1 MKTTKEMIEV
11 MQACERGEQIEF
23 CYTDEVIK
31 VWEDTNG
38 KPLWNW
44 GDTDYRVKPKPKYV
58 PFETAEEFLEA
69 LYIHGEGLTSVNDVR
84 VLNAKDIY
92 INTDGNVLKSIG
104 NRHYPATY
112 YLYYLGDLKYLFEN
126 CKFVDGAPCGKE
138 VKA

>member
-31 VWEDTNG
+31 VWQDTNG

-58 PFETAEEFLEA
+58 PFETAEEFITAQRKKGRFIIDKKSGTKYNIFINASNIVYL
-69 LYIHGEGLTSVNDVR
+69 VN
-84 VLNAKDIY
+84 IY
-92 INTDGNVLKSIG
+92 SFSFLSTLKKIFDEFTFTDG
-104 NRHYPATY
+104 T
-112 YLYYLGDLKYLFEN
+112 
-126 CKFVDGAPCGKE
+126 PCGKE
-138 VKA
+138 VIK

>member
-31 VWEDTNG
+31 VWQDTNG

-58 PFETAEEFLEA
+58 PFDTAEEFFAAQRKHGRDIIACGE
-69 LYIHGEGLTSVNDVR
+69 LYANS
-84 VLNAKDIY
+84 Y
-92 INTDGNVLKSIG
+92 IDCYCNVFLYKSDNTDNWTLNFEK
-104 NRHYPATY
+104 
-112 YLYYLGDLKYLFEN
+112 LLEN
-126 CKFVDGAPCGKE
+126 CTFADGTPCGKE
-138 VKA
+138 VAK

>member
-31 VWEDTNG
+31 VWQDTNG

-58 PFETAEEFLEA
+58 PFETAEEFITA
-69 LYIHGEGLTSVNDVR
+69 QRKKGRFIIDKKSGTKYNIFI
-84 VLNAKDIY
+84 NASNIVYLANIY
-92 INTDGNVLKSIG
+92 SFSFFGTLQKIFDEFTFTDG
-104 NRHYPATY
+104 T
-112 YLYYLGDLKYLFEN
+112 
-126 CKFVDGAPCGKE
+126 PCGKE
-138 VKA
+138 VETCQQ

>member
-31 VWEDTNG
+31 VWQDTNG

-58 PFETAEEFLEA
+58 PFETAEEFITA
-69 LYIHGEGLTSVNDVR
+69 QRKKGRFIIDKKSGTKYNIFINASNIVYLTN
-84 VLNAKDIY
+84 IY
-92 INTDGNVLKSIG
+92 SFSFFGTLQKIFDEFTFTDG
-104 NRHYPATY
+104 T
-112 YLYYLGDLKYLFEN
+112 
-126 CKFVDGAPCGKE
+126 PCGKE
-138 VKA
+138 VIK

>member
-31 VWEDTNG
+31 VWQDTNG

-58 PFETAEEFLEA
+58 PFETAEEFITAQRNKGNVIINKGSGTKYNIFINASNTVYL
-69 LYIHGEGLTSVNDVR
+69 VN
-84 VLNAKDIY
+84 IY
-92 INTDGNVLKSIG
+92 SFNFLSTLKKIFDEFTFTDG
-104 NRHYPATY
+104 T
-112 YLYYLGDLKYLFEN
+112 
-126 CKFVDGAPCGKE
+126 PCGKE
-138 VKA
+138 VIK

>member
-31 VWEDTNG
+31 VWQDTNG

-58 PFETAEEFLEA
+58 PFETAEEFIIAQRNKGNVIINKGSGTKYNIFINASNIVYL
-69 LYIHGEGLTSVNDVR
+69 VN
-84 VLNAKDIY
+84 IY
-92 INTDGNVLKSIG
+92 SFSFLSTLKKIFDEFTFTDG
-104 NRHYPATY
+104 T
-112 YLYYLGDLKYLFEN
+112 
-126 CKFVDGAPCGKE
+126 PCGKE
-138 VKA
+138 VIK

>member
-31 VWEDTNG
+31 VWQDTNG

-58 PFETAEEFLEA
+58 PFETAEEFITA
-69 LYIHGEGLTSVNDVR
+69 QRKKGRFIIDKKSGTKYNIFINASNIVYLTN
-84 VLNAKDIY
+84 IY
-92 INTDGNVLKSIG
+92 SFSFLSTLKKIFDEFTFTDG
-104 NRHYPATY
+104 T
-112 YLYYLGDLKYLFEN
+112 
-126 CKFVDGAPCGKE
+126 PCGKE
-138 VKA
+138 VIK